1 MAAAPRPQRR
11 GRVLDDAPR
20 RISQRAGVHSRSTV
34 TYRLAG
40 KFRRFQATIGIDD
53 SAAGRGSV
61 VFEVLLDG
69 KTAYKSDV
77 LTGTS
82 PPVAIDRLDVTGKKI
97 MTLSVDYATDG
108 DILDHAD
115 WCDALLIK

>member
-1 MAAAPRPQRR
+1 MSL
-11 GRVLDDAPR
+11 GRVEYPKGL
-20 RISQRAGVHSRSTV
+20 GTHSRNTV

-40 KFRRFQATIGIDD
+40 KFRRFHATIGIDD

-77 LTGTS
+77 VTGASSAVT
-82 PPVAIDRLDVTGKKI
+82 IERLDVTGTQI
-97 MTLSVDYATDG
+97 LTLSVDFATDG

>member
-1 MAAAPRPQRR
+1 M
-11 GRVLDDAPR
+11 
-20 RISQRAGVHSRSTV
+20 

-40 KFRRFQATIGIDD
+40 KFRRFHATIGIDD

-61 VFEVLLDG
+61 IFEVLLDG
-69 KTAYKSDV
+69 KIAYKSDV
-77 LTGTS
+77 LTGAS
-82 PPVAIDRLDVTGKKI
+82 PPVTIERLDVTGAKI